1 MINKAKLLSL
11 FDHYCRVEI
20 EYPGMRKDV
29 LPNIVRFYRPAPG
42 MSFIL
47 YSSLDEITAEAAID
61 EQVAYFR
68 RMNQPLVWK
77 VFDYDQPADLA
88 ARLAVRGFQV
98 EEREAVMLLDLS
110 SPPASLLEK
119 PQADIRPITSRD
131 QLKDVVAVE
140 EQVWG
145 ENFDWIYDRLGEH
158 LEIPGY
164 LSVYVAYVEGEPASA
179 AWIYMHKDSPF
190 ADLWGGST
198 IDRYRKKGLY
208 TDLLAVRVQE
218 AIQRGYR
225 YLTIDASPMSQPI
238 VARHGF
244 EVLAYAV
251 DCEWQ
256 PEGSHHP
263 EEGREG

>member
-1 MINKAKLLSL
+1 MKTKAELLSL
-11 FDHYCRVEI
+11 FDRYCRVEI

-29 LPNIVRFYRPAPG
+29 LSNIVRFYRPAPG

-47 YSSLDEITAEAAID
+47 YSSLDEITADAAID

-68 RMNQPLVWK
+68 QVKQPLVWK

-88 ARLAVRGFQV
+88 ARLATHGFQL
-98 EEREAVMLLDLS
+98 EEKEALMLLDLQRV
-110 SPPASLLEK
+110 PASLSAAPLV
-119 PQADIRPITSRD
+119 DIRAITSRD
-131 QLKDVVAVE
+131 QLRDVVAVE
-140 EQVWG
+140 EQVWS

-164 LSVYVAYVEGEPASA
+164 LSVYVAYVEDEPASA
-179 AWIYMHKDSPF
+179 AWIYMHKNSPF

-198 IDRYRKKGLY
+198 LEKFRSQGLY
-208 TDLLAVRVQE
+208 TALLAVRVQE
-218 AIQRGYR
+218 AVQRGYR

-244 EVLAYAV
+244 EVLADVV

-256 PEGSHHP
+256 PEKIHQP
-263 EEGREG
+263 EEGNAG